1 MTDIKHYVGE
11 VGLEVKAFIGDDED
25 ISAASDVKF
34 LVRKPDGTTTE
45 WAAEPI
51 INDGDDGA
59 YYIRHITEAGDLD
72 QAGTYRL
79 QASFTLGSWT
89 GPGETFRWEIYD
101 AYK

>member
-11 VGLEVKAFIGDDED
+11 VGLEVKAFVGDSRD
-25 ISAASDVKF
+25 ISAATDVKF
-34 LVRKPDGTTTE
+34 LVQKPDGTEVEWSAEAITE
-45 WAAEPI
+45 
-51 INDGDDGA
+51 DGDDGA

-79 QASFTLGSWT
+79 QAAFVLGSWD

-101 AYK
+101 EYK